1 MDVILF
7 IHVHC
12 NKVGKNCTIKGLKD
26 IFETYVLID
35 MKIVGTISSKEEAH
49 EIQMIAK
56 LSIVAARARFLGKQD
71 KKKNN

>member
-1 MDVILF
+1 
-7 IHVHC
+7 
-12 NKVGKNCTIKGLKD
+12 
-26 IFETYVLID
+26 

-71 KKKNN
+71 QEKNT

>member
-1 MDVILF
+1 MDVILC
-7 IHVHC
+7 IHVHD
-12 NKVGKNCTIKGLKD
+12 NKLGNNCTIKGLKV